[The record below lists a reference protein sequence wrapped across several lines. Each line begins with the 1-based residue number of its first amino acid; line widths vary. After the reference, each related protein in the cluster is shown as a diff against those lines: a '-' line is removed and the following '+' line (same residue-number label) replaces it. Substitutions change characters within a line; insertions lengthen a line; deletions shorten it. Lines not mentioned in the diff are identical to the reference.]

1 MEPRVVGITGPL
13 QGQTLSLPE
22 GEVSI
27 GREPSNQLW
36 AADGSLSRRH
46 CVFHRNGA
54 NVLLRDLGSRNGT
67 RVNGV
72 PVSEQSLQH
81 GDEISV
87 GLSLFIFLEDAYSE
101 ETHSNPVELEDTN
114 SITGVAYLL
123 PREESDFPLL
133 PTKDEE
139 VLGTVT
145 PVRVRSDLNALL
157 KIATAI
163 SSIRDR
169 ESLQWQLL
177 GFIFDV
183 IPGERGS
190 VLFFDP
196 KGEIS
201 STTAWDRVRGPEHI
215 VPINQAVLKKV
226 ITERSGLLV
235 TGAASSPSPKRAA
248 SGPAENGSTSLL
260 CVPMAVG
267 ERVTGVIYLDAK
279 VPTVQFDA
287 NHLRVLQAIAHI
299 SALALENLNQWEKL
313 QQENLS
319 LRAEIGLKHD
329 IVGGGPQIR
338 KVFDFIRKVAPADS
352 TVLIQGESGTGKE
365 LVARAIHSNSP
376 RADHPFIA
384 INSAAITA
392 SLLES
397 ELFGHE
403 KGAFTGA
410 VAQKKGKVELAE
422 GGTLFLDEISE
433 LAPELQAKLLRVLQE
448 REFERVGGTRSIPL
462 NIRLIA
468 ATNKS
473 LAQAVESGQFR
484 KDLFY
489 RLNVVA
495 VTLPPLRDRREDI
508 PEMAEYFLRKAR
520 SKCQTLAKSIS
531 PEAMVC
537 LKQYDWPG
545 NVRELENAMER
556 AAVLGTNDL
565 VRPDDLPESIVEGG
579 NVPGESANYYNAL
592 KDFKKQ
598 LIQQALQ
605 QANGS
610 YLEAAK
616 TLGLH
621 PNSLL
626 RLMRNLNIKSAS
638 KGLSSTGA
646 A

>member
-1 MEPRVVGITGPL
+1 MEPRIVGIAGPF

-27 GREPSNQLW
+27 GREPANQLW
-36 AADGSLSRRH
+36 AADAALSRRH
-46 CVFHRNGA
+46 CLFVRHGA
-54 NVLLRDLGSRNGT
+54 DVLIRDLGSRNGT
-67 RVNGV
+67 RVNSV
-72 PVSEQSLQH
+72 PVTEQSLQH

-87 GLSLFIFLEDAYSE
+87 GLSLFVFLHDTQAE
-101 ETHSNPVELEDTN
+101 ELRSNPVEFEQTN

-123 PREESDFPLL
+123 PR
-133 PTKDEE
+133 DEFDSP
-139 VLGTVT
+139 VLGAAAA
-145 PVRVRSDLNALL
+145 PARLRGDLNALL

-169 ESLQWQLL
+169 DSLQWQLL

-183 IPGERGS
+183 IPAERGS
-190 VLFFDP
+190 VLFFDSL
-196 KGEIS
+196 GEIS
-201 STTAWDRVRGPEHI
+201 STTAWDRVRGPEHV
-215 VPINQAVLKKV
+215 VPVSQAVLRRV
-226 ITERSGLLV
+226 VTERSGLLV
-235 TGAASSPSPKRAA
+235 TGTTNTASKTI
-248 SGPAENGSTSLL
+248 PATPDNQATSLI
-260 CVPMAVG
+260 CVPMIIG
-267 ERVTGVIYLDAK
+267 ERVAGVIYLDAK
-279 VPTVQFDA
+279 VPTVQFDG
-287 NHLRVLQAIAHI
+287 NHLRVLQAVAHI
-299 SALALENLNQWEKL
+299 AALALENLDHWEKL
-313 QQENLS
+313 RQENLS
-319 LRAEIGLKHD
+319 LRAEIGIKHD
-329 IVGGGPQIR
+329 IVGAGPQIR
-338 KVFDFIRKVAPADS
+338 KVFEFIRKVAPADS

-376 RADHPFIA
+376 RADHPFVA
-384 INSAAITA
+384 INSAAIPAT
-392 SLLES
+392 LLES

-448 REFERVGGTRSIPL
+448 REFERLGSTRSIPL
-462 NIRLIA
+462 NIRLVA
-468 ATNKS
+468 ATNKA

-508 PEMAEYFLRKAR
+508 SELAEHFLRKAR
-520 SKCQTLAKSIS
+520 SKCRTLVRSIS
-531 PEAMVC
+531 PEALAC
-537 LKQYDWPG
+537 LKQYEWPG
-545 NVRELENAMER
+545 NIRELENAIER
-556 AAVLGTNDL
+556 AAVLGTNESIH
-565 VRPDDLPESIVEGG
+565 PDDLPESVVEGG
-579 NVPGESANYYNAL
+579 DVAGASANYYNSL

-605 QANGS
+605 KTNGS
-610 YLEAAK
+610 YLDAAK
-616 TLGLH
+616 LLGLH

-626 RLMRNLNIKSAS
+626 RLMRNLNVKSGS

-646 A
+646 V

>member
-1 MEPRVVGITGPL
+1 MEPRIVGITGPF

-27 GREPSNQLW
+27 GRELSNQLW
-36 AADGSLSRRH
+36 AADGALSRRH

-54 NVLLRDLGSRNGT
+54 KVLLRDLGSRNGT

-87 GLSLFIFLEDAYSE
+87 GLSLFIFIEDAYSE

-123 PREESDFPLL
+123 PREETDFPLL
-133 PTKDEE
+133 RKGEDVP
-139 VLGTVT
+139 GTVA

-201 STTAWDRVRGPEHI
+201 STTAWDRVHGPEHV

-226 ITERSGLLV
+226 VTERSGLLV
-235 TGAASSPSPKRAA
+235 TGAASASSAKRATA
-248 SGPAENGSTSLL
+248 SAENGSTSLL
-260 CVPMAVG
+260 CVPMTVG

-279 VPTVQFDA
+279 VPTVQFDG

-365 LVARAIHSNSP
+365 LVARAIHSNSA

-384 INSAAITA
+384 INSAAIAA

-433 LAPELQAKLLRVLQE
+433 LASELQAKLLRVLQE

-531 PEAMVC
+531 PEAMAC

-545 NVRELENAMER
+545 NVRELENAIER

-626 RLMRNLNIKSAS
+626 RLMRNLNIRSAP
-638 KGLSSTGA
+638 KGLSSTGTT
-646 A
+646 

>member
-1 MEPRVVGITGPL
+1 MDPRVIGIAGPF
-13 QGQTLSLPE
+13 QGQTLALPE

-27 GREPSNQLW
+27 GREPANQLW
-36 AADGSLSRRH
+36 AADAALSRRH
-46 CVFHRNGA
+46 CSLVRNGA
-54 NVLLRDLGSRNGT
+54 DIRIRDLGSRNGT
-67 RVNGV
+67 RVNSV
-72 PVSEQSLQH
+72 PVTEQSLQH

-87 GLSLFIFLEDAYSE
+87 GLSLLLFLQESATE
-101 ETHSNPVELEDTN
+101 ETRSNPVEFEQTN
-114 SITGVAYLL
+114 TITGIAYLL
-123 PREESDFPLL
+123 PREETDTP
-133 PTKDEE
+133 
-139 VLGTVT
+139 VLGASAPT
-145 PVRVRSDLNALL
+145 RLRGDLNALL

-183 IPGERGS
+183 IPAERGS

-196 KGEIS
+196 QGDIL
-201 STTAWDRVRGPEHI
+201 STTAWDRVRGPEHV
-215 VPINQAVLKKV
+215 VPVSQAVLKKV
-226 ITERSGLLV
+226 VTERSGMLV
-235 TGAASSPSPKRAA
+235 TGAGHAA
-248 SGPAENGSTSLL
+248 SAKSAPGSPENHATSLL
-260 CVPMAVG
+260 CVPMIVG
-267 ERVTGVIYLDAK
+267 ERVSGVIYLDAK
-279 VPTVQFDA
+279 VPTVQFDS

-299 SALALENLNQWEKL
+299 AALALENLDHWEKL
-313 QQENLS
+313 RQENLS
-319 LRAEIGLKHD
+319 LRAEIGIKHD

-376 RADHPFIA
+376 RADRPFIA
-384 INSAAITA
+384 INSAAIAAT
-392 SLLES
+392 LLES

-462 NIRLIA
+462 DIRLIA
-468 ATNKS
+468 ATNQS
-473 LAQAVESGQFR
+473 LAQAVDANHFR

-508 PEMAEYFLRKAR
+508 PELAEHFLRKAR
-520 SKCQTLAKSIS
+520 SKCQALARSIS
-531 PEAMVC
+531 PEAMAC
-537 LKQYDWPG
+537 LTQYEWPG
-545 NVRELENAMER
+545 NIRELENAIER
-556 AAVLGTNDL
+556 AAVLGTNEL
-565 VRPDDLPESIVEGG
+565 IQPDDLPEGVVEGG
-579 NVPGESANYYNAL
+579 EVSGESANYYASL
-592 KDFKKQ
+592 KEFKRQ

-605 QANGS
+605 KANGS
-610 YLEAAK
+610 YVDAAK
-616 TLGLH
+616 LLGLH

-626 RLMRNLNIKSAS
+626 RLIRNLNVKAS
-638 KGLSSTGA
+638 PRGLSSSGA
-646 A
+646 V

>member
-1 MEPRVVGITGPL
+1 MDPRVIGIAGPF
-13 QGQTLSLPE
+13 QGQTLALPE

-27 GREPSNQLW
+27 GREPANQLW
-36 AADGSLSRRH
+36 AADAALSRRH
-46 CVFHRNGA
+46 CSLVRNGA
-54 NVLLRDLGSRNGT
+54 DIRIRDLGSRNGT
-67 RVNGV
+67 RVNSV
-72 PVSEQSLQH
+72 PVTEQSLQH

-87 GLSLFIFLEDAYSE
+87 GLSLLLFLQESATE
-101 ETHSNPVELEDTN
+101 ETRSNPVEFEQTN
-114 SITGVAYLL
+114 TITGIAYLL
-123 PREESDFPLL
+123 PREETDTP
-133 PTKDEE
+133 
-139 VLGTVT
+139 VLGASAPT
-145 PVRVRSDLNALL
+145 RLRGDLNALL

-183 IPGERGS
+183 IPAERGS

-196 KGEIS
+196 QGDIL
-201 STTAWDRVRGPEHI
+201 STTAWDRVRGPEHV
-215 VPINQAVLKKV
+215 VPVSQAVLKKV
-226 ITERSGLLV
+226 VTERSGMLV
-235 TGAASSPSPKRAA
+235 TGAGHAA
-248 SGPAENGSTSLL
+248 SAKSAPGSPENHATSLL
-260 CVPMAVG
+260 CVPMIVG
-267 ERVTGVIYLDAK
+267 ERVSGVIYLDAK
-279 VPTVQFDA
+279 VPTVQFDS

-299 SALALENLNQWEKL
+299 AALALENLDHWEKL
-313 QQENLS
+313 RQENLS
-319 LRAEIGLKHD
+319 LRAEIGIKHD

-376 RADHPFIA
+376 RADRPFIA
-384 INSAAITA
+384 INSAAIAAT
-392 SLLES
+392 LLES

-422 GGTLFLDEISE
+422 GGSLFLDEISE

-462 NIRLIA
+462 DIRLIA

-473 LAQAVESGQFR
+473 LAQAVDANQFR

-508 PEMAEYFLRKAR
+508 PELAEHFLRKAR
-520 SKCQTLAKSIS
+520 SKCQALARSIS
-531 PEAMVC
+531 PEAMAC
-537 LKQYDWPG
+537 LTQYEWPG
-545 NVRELENAMER
+545 NIRELENAIER
-556 AAVLGTNDL
+556 AAVLGTNEL
-565 VRPDDLPESIVEGG
+565 IQPDDLPEGVVEGG
-579 NVPGESANYYNAL
+579 EVSGESANYYASL
-592 KDFKKQ
+592 KEFKKQ

-605 QANGS
+605 KANGS
-610 YLEAAK
+610 YVDAAK
-616 TLGLH
+616 LLGLH

-626 RLMRNLNIKSAS
+626 RLIRNLNVKAS
-638 KGLSSTGA
+638 PRGLSSSGA
-646 A
+646 V

>member
-1 MEPRVVGITGPL
+1 MDPRVIGIAGPF
-13 QGQTLSLPE
+13 QGQTLALPE

-27 GREPSNQLW
+27 GREPANQLW
-36 AADGSLSRRH
+36 AADAALSRRH
-46 CVFHRNGA
+46 CSLVRNGA
-54 NVLLRDLGSRNGT
+54 DIRIRDLGSRNGT
-67 RVNGV
+67 RVNSV
-72 PVSEQSLQH
+72 PVTEQSLQH

-87 GLSLFIFLEDAYSE
+87 GLSLFLFLQESATE
-101 ETHSNPVELEDTN
+101 ETRSNPVEFEQTN
-114 SITGVAYLL
+114 TITGIAYLL
-123 PREESDFPLL
+123 PREETDTP
-133 PTKDEE
+133 
-139 VLGTVT
+139 VLGASAPT
-145 PVRVRSDLNALL
+145 RLRGDLNALL

-183 IPGERGS
+183 IPAERGS

-196 KGEIS
+196 QGDIL
-201 STTAWDRVRGPEHI
+201 STTAWDRVRGPEHV
-215 VPINQAVLKKV
+215 VPVSQAVLKKV
-226 ITERSGLLV
+226 VTERSGMLV
-235 TGAASSPSPKRAA
+235 TGAGHAA
-248 SGPAENGSTSLL
+248 SAKSAPGSPENHATSLL
-260 CVPMAVG
+260 CVPMIVG
-267 ERVTGVIYLDAK
+267 ERVSGVIYLDAK
-279 VPTVQFDA
+279 VPTVQFDS

-299 SALALENLNQWEKL
+299 AALALENLDHWEKL
-313 QQENLS
+313 RQENLS
-319 LRAEIGLKHD
+319 LRAEIGIKHD

-376 RADHPFIA
+376 RADRPFIA
-384 INSAAITA
+384 INSAAIAAT
-392 SLLES
+392 LLES

-422 GGTLFLDEISE
+422 GGSLFLDEISE

-448 REFERVGGTRSIPL
+448 REFERVGGTRAIPL
-462 NIRLIA
+462 DIRLIA

-473 LAQAVESGQFR
+473 LAQAIDANQFR

-508 PEMAEYFLRKAR
+508 PELAEHFLRKAR
-520 SKCQTLAKSIS
+520 SKCQALARSIS
-531 PEAMVC
+531 PEAMAC
-537 LKQYDWPG
+537 LTQYEWPG
-545 NVRELENAMER
+545 NIRELENAIER
-556 AAVLGTNDL
+556 AAVLGTNEL
-565 VRPDDLPESIVEGG
+565 IQPDDLPEGVVEGG
-579 NVPGESANYYNAL
+579 EVSGESANYYASL
-592 KDFKKQ
+592 KEFKKQ

-605 QANGS
+605 KANGS
-610 YLEAAK
+610 YVDAAK
-616 TLGLH
+616 LLGLH

-626 RLMRNLNIKSAS
+626 RLMRNLNVKAS
-638 KGLSSTGA
+638 PRGLSSSGA
-646 A
+646 V

>member
-1 MEPRVVGITGPL
+1 MDPRVIGIAGPF

-27 GREPSNQLW
+27 GREPANQLW
-36 AADGSLSRRH
+36 AADAALSRRH
-46 CVFHRNGA
+46 CSLVRNGA
-54 NVLLRDLGSRNGT
+54 DIRIRDLGSRNGT
-67 RVNGV
+67 RVNSV
-72 PVSEQSLQH
+72 PVTEQSLQH

-87 GLSLFIFLEDAYSE
+87 GLSLFLFLQESPTE
-101 ETHSNPVELEDTN
+101 ETRSNPVEFEQTN
-114 SITGVAYLL
+114 TITGIAYLL
-123 PREESDFPLL
+123 PREETDTP
-133 PTKDEE
+133 
-139 VLGTVT
+139 VLGGART
-145 PVRVRSDLNALL
+145 PTRLRGDLNALL

-183 IPGERGS
+183 IPAERGS

-196 KGEIS
+196 QGDIL
-201 STTAWDRVRGPEHI
+201 STTAWDRVRGPEHV
-215 VPINQAVLKKV
+215 VPVSQAVLKKV
-226 ITERSGLLV
+226 VTERSGMLV
-235 TGAASSPSPKRAA
+235 TGAGHAA
-248 SGPAENGSTSLL
+248 SAKGAPGSPENHATSLL
-260 CVPMAVG
+260 CVPMIVG
-267 ERVTGVIYLDAK
+267 ERVCGVIYLDAK
-279 VPTVQFDA
+279 VPTVQFDS

-299 SALALENLNQWEKL
+299 AALALENLDHWEKL
-313 QQENLS
+313 RQENLS
-319 LRAEIGLKHD
+319 LRAEIGIKHD

-376 RADHPFIA
+376 RADRPFIA
-384 INSAAITA
+384 INSAAIAAT
-392 SLLES
+392 LLES

-473 LAQAVESGQFR
+473 LAQAVDANQFR

-508 PEMAEYFLRKAR
+508 RELAEHFLRKAR
-520 SKCQTLAKSIS
+520 SKCQTLARSIS
-531 PEAMVC
+531 PEAMAC
-537 LKQYDWPG
+537 LSQYEWPG
-545 NVRELENAMER
+545 NIRELENAIER
-556 AAVLGTNDL
+556 AAVLGTNEL
-565 VRPDDLPESIVEGG
+565 IQPDDLPEGVVEGG
-579 NVPGESANYYNAL
+579 EVSGESANYYASL
-592 KDFKKQ
+592 KEFKKQ

-605 QANGS
+605 KANGS
-610 YLEAAK
+610 YVDAAK
-616 TLGLH
+616 LLGLH

-626 RLMRNLNIKSAS
+626 RLMRNLNVKAS
-638 KGLSSTGA
+638 PKGLSSSGA
-646 A
+646 V

>member
-1 MEPRVVGITGPL
+1 MDPRIIGIAGPF

-27 GREPSNQLW
+27 GREPANQLW
-36 AADGSLSRRH
+36 AADAALSRRH
-46 CVFHRNGA
+46 CSLVRNGA
-54 NVLLRDLGSRNGT
+54 DIRIRDLGSRNGT
-67 RVNGV
+67 RVNSV
-72 PVSEQSLQH
+72 PVTEQSLQH

-87 GLSLFIFLEDAYSE
+87 GLSLLLFLQESATE
-101 ETHSNPVELEDTN
+101 ETRSNPVEFEQTN
-114 SITGVAYLL
+114 TITGIAYLL
-123 PREESDFPLL
+123 PREETDTP
-133 PTKDEE
+133 
-139 VLGTVT
+139 VLGASAPT
-145 PVRVRSDLNALL
+145 RLRGDLNALL

-183 IPGERGS
+183 IPAERGS

-196 KGEIS
+196 QGDIL
-201 STTAWDRVRGPEHI
+201 STTAWDRVRGPEHV
-215 VPINQAVLKKV
+215 VPVSQAVLKKV
-226 ITERSGLLV
+226 VTERSGMLV
-235 TGAASSPSPKRAA
+235 TGAGHAA
-248 SGPAENGSTSLL
+248 SAKSAPGSPENHATSLL
-260 CVPMAVG
+260 CVPMIVG
-267 ERVTGVIYLDAK
+267 ERVSGVIYLDAK
-279 VPTVQFDA
+279 VPTVQFDS

-299 SALALENLNQWEKL
+299 AALALENLDHWEKL
-313 QQENLS
+313 RQENLS
-319 LRAEIGLKHD
+319 LRAEIGIKHD

-376 RADHPFIA
+376 RADRPFIA
-384 INSAAITA
+384 INSAAIAAT
-392 SLLES
+392 LLES
-397 ELFGHE
+397 ELFGNE

-422 GGTLFLDEISE
+422 GGSLFLDEISE

-462 NIRLIA
+462 DIRLIA
-468 ATNKS
+468 ATNQS
-473 LAQAVESGQFR
+473 LAQAVDANHFR

-508 PEMAEYFLRKAR
+508 PELAEHFLRKAR
-520 SKCQTLAKSIS
+520 SKCQTLARSIS
-531 PEAMVC
+531 PEAMAC
-537 LKQYDWPG
+537 LTQYEWPG
-545 NVRELENAMER
+545 NIRELENAIER
-556 AAVLGTNDL
+556 AAVLGTNEL
-565 VRPDDLPESIVEGG
+565 IQPDDLPEGVVEGG
-579 NVPGESANYYNAL
+579 EVSGESANYYASL
-592 KDFKKQ
+592 KEFKRQ

-605 QANGS
+605 KANGS
-610 YLEAAK
+610 YVDAAK
-616 TLGLH
+616 LLGLH

-626 RLMRNLNIKSAS
+626 RLIRNLNVKAS
-638 KGLSSTGA
+638 PRGLSSSGA
-646 A
+646 V

>member
-1 MEPRVVGITGPL
+1 MDPRVIGIAGPF
-13 QGQTLSLPE
+13 QGQTLALPE

-27 GREPSNQLW
+27 GREPANQLW
-36 AADGSLSRRH
+36 AADAALSRRH
-46 CVFHRNGA
+46 CSLVRNGTDIRI
-54 NVLLRDLGSRNGT
+54 RDLGSRNGT
-67 RVNGV
+67 RVNSV
-72 PVSEQSLQH
+72 PVTEQSLQH

-87 GLSLFIFLEDAYSE
+87 GLSLLLFLQESATE
-101 ETHSNPVELEDTN
+101 ETRSNPVEFEQTN
-114 SITGVAYLL
+114 TITGIAYLL
-123 PREESDFPLL
+123 PREETDTP
-133 PTKDEE
+133 
-139 VLGTVT
+139 VLGASAPT
-145 PVRVRSDLNALL
+145 RLRGDLNALL

-183 IPGERGS
+183 IPAERGS

-196 KGEIS
+196 QGDIL
-201 STTAWDRVRGPEHI
+201 STTAWDRVRGPEHV
-215 VPINQAVLKKV
+215 VPVSQAVLKKV
-226 ITERSGLLV
+226 VTERSGMLV
-235 TGAASSPSPKRAA
+235 TGAGHAA
-248 SGPAENGSTSLL
+248 SAKSAPGSPENHATSLL
-260 CVPMAVG
+260 CVPMIVG
-267 ERVTGVIYLDAK
+267 ERVSGVIYLDAK
-279 VPTVQFDA
+279 VPTVQFDS

-299 SALALENLNQWEKL
+299 AALALENLDHWEKL
-313 QQENLS
+313 RQENLS
-319 LRAEIGLKHD
+319 LRAEIGIKHD

-376 RADHPFIA
+376 RADRPFIA
-384 INSAAITA
+384 INSAAIAAT
-392 SLLES
+392 LLES

-422 GGTLFLDEISE
+422 GGSLFLDEISE

-462 NIRLIA
+462 DIRLIA

-473 LAQAVESGQFR
+473 LAQAIDANQFR

-508 PEMAEYFLRKAR
+508 PELAEHFLRKAR
-520 SKCQTLAKSIS
+520 AKCQALARSIS
-531 PEAMVC
+531 PEAMAC
-537 LKQYDWPG
+537 LTQYEWPG
-545 NVRELENAMER
+545 NIRELENAIER
-556 AAVLGTNDL
+556 AAVLGTNEL
-565 VRPDDLPESIVEGG
+565 IQPDDLPEGVVEGG
-579 NVPGESANYYNAL
+579 EVSGESANYYAAL
-592 KDFKKQ
+592 KEFKKQ

-605 QANGS
+605 KANGS
-610 YLEAAK
+610 YVDAAK
-616 TLGLH
+616 LLGLH

-626 RLMRNLNIKSAS
+626 RLMRNLNVKAS
-638 KGLSSTGA
+638 PRGLSSSGA
-646 A
+646 V

>member
-1 MEPRVVGITGPL
+1 MDPRVIGIAGPF
-13 QGQTLSLPE
+13 QGQTLALPE

-27 GREPSNQLW
+27 GREPANQLW
-36 AADGSLSRRH
+36 AADAALSRRP
-46 CVFHRNGA
+46 CSLVRNGTDIRI
-54 NVLLRDLGSRNGT
+54 RDLGSRNGT
-67 RVNGV
+67 RVNSV
-72 PVSEQSLQH
+72 PVTEQSLQH

-87 GLSLFIFLEDAYSE
+87 GLSLLLFLQESATE
-101 ETHSNPVELEDTN
+101 ETRSNPVEFEQTN
-114 SITGVAYLL
+114 TITGIAYLL
-123 PREESDFPLL
+123 PREETDTP
-133 PTKDEE
+133 
-139 VLGTVT
+139 VLGASAPT
-145 PVRVRSDLNALL
+145 RLRGDLNALL

-183 IPGERGS
+183 IPAERGS

-196 KGEIS
+196 QGDIL
-201 STTAWDRVRGPEHI
+201 STTAWDRVRGPEHV
-215 VPINQAVLKKV
+215 VPVSQAVLKKV
-226 ITERSGLLV
+226 VTERSGMLV
-235 TGAASSPSPKRAA
+235 TGAGHAA
-248 SGPAENGSTSLL
+248 SAKSAPGSPENHATSLL
-260 CVPMAVG
+260 CVPMIVG
-267 ERVTGVIYLDAK
+267 ERVSGVIYLDAK
-279 VPTVQFDA
+279 VPTVQFDS

-299 SALALENLNQWEKL
+299 AALALENLDHWEKL
-313 QQENLS
+313 RQENLS
-319 LRAEIGLKHD
+319 LRAEIGIKHD

-376 RADHPFIA
+376 RADRPFIA
-384 INSAAITA
+384 INSAAIAAT
-392 SLLES
+392 LLES

-422 GGTLFLDEISE
+422 GGSLFLDEISE

-462 NIRLIA
+462 DIRLIA

-473 LAQAVESGQFR
+473 LAQAMDANQFR

-508 PEMAEYFLRKAR
+508 PELAEHFLRKAR
-520 SKCQTLAKSIS
+520 AKCQALARSIS
-531 PEAMVC
+531 PEAMAC
-537 LKQYDWPG
+537 LTQYEWPG
-545 NVRELENAMER
+545 NIRELENAIER
-556 AAVLGTNDL
+556 AAVLGTNEL
-565 VRPDDLPESIVEGG
+565 IQPDDLPEGVVEGG
-579 NVPGESANYYNAL
+579 EVSGESANYYAAL
-592 KDFKKQ
+592 KEFKKQ

-605 QANGS
+605 KANGS
-610 YLEAAK
+610 YVDAAK
-616 TLGLH
+616 LLGLH

-626 RLMRNLNIKSAS
+626 RLMRNLNVKAS
-638 KGLSSTGA
+638 PRGLSSSGA
-646 A
+646 V

>member
-1 MEPRVVGITGPL
+1 MDPRVIGIAGPF
-13 QGQTLSLPE
+13 QGQTLALPE

-27 GREPSNQLW
+27 GREPANQLW
-36 AADGSLSRRH
+36 AADAALSRRH
-46 CVFHRNGA
+46 CSLVRNGA
-54 NVLLRDLGSRNGT
+54 DIRIRDLGSRNGT
-67 RVNGV
+67 RVNSV
-72 PVSEQSLQH
+72 PVTEQSLQH

-87 GLSLFIFLEDAYSE
+87 GLSLFLFLQESATE
-101 ETHSNPVELEDTN
+101 ETRSNPVEFEQTN
-114 SITGVAYLL
+114 TITGIAYLL
-123 PREESDFPLL
+123 PREETDTP
-133 PTKDEE
+133 
-139 VLGTVT
+139 VLGASAPT
-145 PVRVRSDLNALL
+145 RLRGDLNALL

-183 IPGERGS
+183 IPAERGS

-196 KGEIS
+196 QGDIL
-201 STTAWDRVRGPEHI
+201 STTAWDRVRGPEHV
-215 VPINQAVLKKV
+215 VPVSQAVLKKV
-226 ITERSGLLV
+226 VTERSGMLV
-235 TGAASSPSPKRAA
+235 TGAGHAA
-248 SGPAENGSTSLL
+248 SAKSAPGSPENHATSLL
-260 CVPMAVG
+260 CVPMIVG
-267 ERVTGVIYLDAK
+267 ERVSGVIYLDAK
-279 VPTVQFDA
+279 VPTVQFDS

-299 SALALENLNQWEKL
+299 AALALENLDHWEKL
-313 QQENLS
+313 RQENLS
-319 LRAEIGLKHD
+319 LRAEIGIKHD

-376 RADHPFIA
+376 RADRPFIA
-384 INSAAITA
+384 INSAAIAAT
-392 SLLES
+392 LLES

-422 GGTLFLDEISE
+422 GGSLFLDEISE

-448 REFERVGGTRSIPL
+448 REFERVGGTRPIPL
-462 NIRLIA
+462 DIRLIA

-473 LAQAVESGQFR
+473 LAQAIDANQFR

-508 PEMAEYFLRKAR
+508 PELAEHFLRKAR
-520 SKCQTLAKSIS
+520 SKCQALARSIS
-531 PEAMVC
+531 PEAMAC
-537 LKQYDWPG
+537 LTQYEWPG
-545 NVRELENAMER
+545 NIRELENAIER
-556 AAVLGTNDL
+556 AAVLGTNEL
-565 VRPDDLPESIVEGG
+565 IQPDDLPEGVVEGG
-579 NVPGESANYYNAL
+579 EVSGESANYYAAL
-592 KDFKKQ
+592 KEFKKQ

-605 QANGS
+605 KANGS
-610 YLEAAK
+610 YVDAAK
-616 TLGLH
+616 LLGLH

-626 RLMRNLNIKSAS
+626 RLMRNLNVKAS
-638 KGLSSTGA
+638 PRGLSSSGA
-646 A
+646 V

>member
-1 MEPRVVGITGPL
+1 MDPRVIGIAGPF
-13 QGQTLSLPE
+13 QGQTLALPE

-27 GREPSNQLW
+27 GREPANQLW
-36 AADGSLSRRH
+36 AADAALSRRH
-46 CVFHRNGA
+46 CSLVRNGA
-54 NVLLRDLGSRNGT
+54 DIRIRDLGSRNGT
-67 RVNGV
+67 RVNSV
-72 PVSEQSLQH
+72 PVTEQSLQH

-87 GLSLFIFLEDAYSE
+87 GLSLLLFLQESATE
-101 ETHSNPVELEDTN
+101 ETRSNPVEFEQTN
-114 SITGVAYLL
+114 TITGIAYLL
-123 PREESDFPLL
+123 PREETDTP
-133 PTKDEE
+133 
-139 VLGTVT
+139 VLGASAPT
-145 PVRVRSDLNALL
+145 RLRGDLNALL

-183 IPGERGS
+183 IPAERGS

-196 KGEIS
+196 QGDIL
-201 STTAWDRVRGPEHI
+201 STTAWDRVRGPEHV
-215 VPINQAVLKKV
+215 VPVSQAVLKKV
-226 ITERSGLLV
+226 VTERSGMLV
-235 TGAASSPSPKRAA
+235 TGAGHAA
-248 SGPAENGSTSLL
+248 SAKSAPGSPENHATSLL
-260 CVPMAVG
+260 CVPMIVG
-267 ERVTGVIYLDAK
+267 ERVSGVIYLDAK
-279 VPTVQFDA
+279 VPTVQFDS

-299 SALALENLNQWEKL
+299 AALALENLDHWEKL
-313 QQENLS
+313 RQENLS
-319 LRAEIGLKHD
+319 LRAEIGIKHD

-376 RADHPFIA
+376 RADRPFIA
-384 INSAAITA
+384 INSAAIAAT
-392 SLLES
+392 LLES

-422 GGTLFLDEISE
+422 GGSLFLDEISE

-462 NIRLIA
+462 DIRLIA

-473 LAQAVESGQFR
+473 LAQAIDANQFR

-508 PEMAEYFLRKAR
+508 PELAEHFLRKAR
-520 SKCQTLAKSIS
+520 AKCQALARSIS
-531 PEAMVC
+531 PEAMAC
-537 LKQYDWPG
+537 LTQYEWPG
-545 NVRELENAMER
+545 NIRELENAIER
-556 AAVLGTNDL
+556 AAVLGTNEL
-565 VRPDDLPESIVEGG
+565 IQPDDLPEGVVEGG
-579 NVPGESANYYNAL
+579 EVSGESANYYAAL
-592 KDFKKQ
+592 KEFKKQ

-605 QANGS
+605 KANGS
-610 YLEAAK
+610 YVDAAK
-616 TLGLH
+616 LLGLH

-626 RLMRNLNIKSAS
+626 RLMRNLNVKAS
-638 KGLSSTGA
+638 PRGLSSSGA
-646 A
+646 V